1 MTANGHEHDRHA
13 HSPHDEHA
21 AHDTPEE
28 AKDHHNEHTRHGNR
42 HAAHDS
48 QPGQEERRAAHA
60 DHKGPAT
67 HHAAH
72 AEPAGHGA
80 HGGHDRHAG
89 HSLEMF
95 RNRFWVCLALTI
107 PVLAYAEGL
116 WELVGLNAPDLPG
129 KTFVPFLLATVI
141 FFYGGAVFLRSAVG
155 ELRAGMPGMMT
166 LVALGISA
174 AYIYSAATT
183 FLIEGE
189 GFYWE
194 LATLVDVMLLGHW
207 IEMRSVGR
215 ATAALAE
222 LAKLL
227 PDTAE
232 RVLDGRTEDVPTS
245 ELAPGDV
252 VLVRPGGRVPADG
265 EVVDGESH
273 VNESMLTGE
282 SRPVSKRPGEE
293 VIAGT
298 VNEEGALRV
307 KVRSTGDETALAGI
321 MRLVEEAQASKS
333 RAQDVAD
340 RAAMWLFYVAVG
352 AGLLTV
358 LAWLILAPGRGV
370 DFVIER
376 AVTVVVIACPH
387 ALGLAVPLVVAIS
400 SSLSARSGLLVRN
413 RLALERAR
421 ELDVVVFDKTGTLTR
436 GELGVVG
443 IAADGKSEEE
453 VLAVAAGLEANS
465 EHALARAIVAEAE
478 RRDVQPVAVSG
489 FEALKGRGVRGR
501 IDGREIHLGGPR
513 LIEYVNAGRPDELED
528 HGARWSTEGKTVVS
542 LVEDGRVTAEFAL
555 ADVIREESREAVSR
569 LRSMGVRVAMITGDS
584 EDVARWVAGELG
596 LDEYFAE
603 VLPEQKSER
612 VKELQAEGNVVA
624 MVGDGVNDAP
634 ALVQADVGIAIGAG
648 TDVAIESADVV
659 LVRDDPRDVA
669 RTVELSRATYR
680 KMIQNL
686 VWATGYN
693 TVALPLAAGVLA
705 PLGVLLP
712 PAVGALLMSVSTV
725 VVAFNAQLLRR
736 DPRIRPVSTD
746 EPAKH
751 NVVRHSYAS

>member
-1 MTANGHEHDRHA
+1 
-13 HSPHDEHA
+13 
-21 AHDTPEE
+21 
-28 AKDHHNEHTRHGNR
+28 
-42 HAAHDS
+42 
-48 QPGQEERRAAHA
+48 
-60 DHKGPAT
+60 
-67 HHAAH
+67 
-72 AEPAGHGA
+72 
-80 HGGHDRHAG
+80 
-89 HSLEMF
+89 MF
-95 RNRFWVCLALTI
+95 RSRFWVCLALTV

-116 WELVGLNAPDLPG
+116 WELVGLKAPDLPG
-129 KTFVPFLLATVI
+129 KTFVPFALATVI
-141 FFYGGAVFLRSAVG
+141 FFYGGSVFLRSAMG
-155 ELRAGMPGMMT
+155 ELRARMPGMMT
-166 LVALGISA
+166 LVALGITA

-183 FLIEGE
+183 FFIEGE

-215 ATAALAE
+215 ATEALSE

-232 RVLDGRTEDVPTS
+232 RVLDGRTEEVALS
-245 ELAPGDV
+245 ELSPGDI
-252 VLVRPGGRVPADG
+252 VLIRPGARVPADG

-282 SRPVSKRPGEE
+282 SRPVPKGSSDE

-307 KVRSTGDETALAGI
+307 KVKSTGEETALAGI

-333 RAQDVAD
+333 KAQDVAD

-352 AGLLTV
+352 AGALTV
-358 LAWLILAPGRGV
+358 LGWWIFAPGRGA

-400 SSLSARSGLLVRN
+400 TSLSARSGLLIRN

-443 IAADGKSEEE
+443 IAADGRSEEE
-453 VLAVAAGLEANS
+453 ALAVAAGLEANS
-465 EHALARAIVAEAE
+465 EHALARAFVAEAE
-478 RRDVQPVAVSG
+478 RRGVEPAAVEG
-489 FEALKGRGVRGR
+489 FESLKGLGVRGR
-501 IDGREIHLGGPR
+501 IDGRQVHLGGPR
-513 LIEYVNAGRPDELED
+513 LLESLNVDGRGGPED
-528 HGARWSTEGKTVVS
+528 HAAHWSAEGKTVVS
-542 LVEDGRVTAEFAL
+542 LVEDGKVTSRFAL
-555 ADVIREESREAVSR
+555 ADVIRDESREAVAR
-569 LRSMGVRVAMITGDS
+569 LKSMGIRVAMITGDS
-584 EDVARWVAGELG
+584 EDVARWVAAELG

-612 VKELQAEGNVVA
+612 VKELQAQGKVVA

-648 TDVAIESADVV
+648 TDVAIESADVI

-686 VWATGYN
+686 AWATGYN
-693 TVALPLAAGVLA
+693 AVALPLAAGVLA
-705 PLGVLLP
+705 PVGVLLP

-736 DPRIRPVSTD
+736 DPRIRPAPS
-746 EPAKH
+746 ERASEHPAG
-751 NVVRHSYAS
+751 RHSHVS